1 MLEEVHVDLFLQL
14 ADLQVDVILQVVRQ
28 THTTLRTTRSKQLE
42 NTKRRVGQAARLA
55 QRNRKG

>member
-1 MLEEVHVDLFLQL
+1 MLEEVRVDLFLQL

-28 THTTLRTTRSKQLE
+28 THTTLRTKRSKQLE
-42 NTKRRVGQAARLA
+42 NTKRRVGQAAHLA